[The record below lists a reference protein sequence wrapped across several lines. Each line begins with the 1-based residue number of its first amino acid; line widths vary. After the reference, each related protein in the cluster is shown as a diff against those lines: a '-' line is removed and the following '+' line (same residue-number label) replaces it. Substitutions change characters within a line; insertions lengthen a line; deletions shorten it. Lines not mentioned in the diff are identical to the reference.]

1 MMRHIPRLS
10 VGLLLIS
17 GLQAQSGRFGVD
29 PRVELMSI
37 VFRLAGNAEYAH
49 SSVPA
54 YDAAIDRHFARFRDH
69 EAVRLAREL
78 RDSDGVSYDAVMNMA
93 VHVTDVESL
102 AERVPFDR
110 SASLDRRWHG
120 AKARL
125 FLEAARKFVA
135 DSDFAAFTKSQQPLY
150 DLTDARLRAFV
161 AKNADLPW
169 FDRFFGARAHA
180 PFNVIPGLANGGS
193 SYGSHVALS
202 NGVEEI
208 YAIPGV
214 WKVDSDGLPDFDPGW
229 TLTLV
234 HEFAHSYVGPL
245 IDKFGA
251 RLQKSG
257 NRLFEALSAEMKRQ
271 AYSNGKTVLNESLV
285 RGATARYV
293 FEHQGPEAA
302 AASVKMERSHGFL
315 WTGELLALL
324 GKYAQDRARYPS
336 LDSFMP
342 QVVAF
347 FDDAAARVDQMVRD
361 DDAGRPK
368 VVSLSIVNG
377 AQDVDPALKEIVVRF
392 DRAMKT
398 DRYSV
403 ARTSALPQPKF
414 GKVSFD
420 ESGRVFTIPV
430 TLEPDKEYAFSLNWP
445 EGGSFESAD
454 GFLLK
459 AVEVKFRTRPAP

>member
-1 MMRHIPRLS
+1 MRYVARLFVS
-10 VGLLLIS
+10 LLLVS
-17 GLQAQSGRFGVD
+17 GLHAQSDRFGVD

-37 VFRLAGNAEYAH
+37 VFRLAGSEEYTQCR
-49 SSVPA
+49 VPA

-69 EAVRLAREL
+69 EAVRLARKL
-78 RDSDGVSYDAVMNMA
+78 RESDGVSFDAVMSMA

-110 SASLDRRWHG
+110 ATSLDARWHG
-120 AKARL
+120 VKARR

-135 DSDFAAFTKSQQPLY
+135 DSDFTGFTKSQQPLY
-150 DLTDARLRAFV
+150 ALTNSRLGAFV

-180 PFNVIPGLANGGS
+180 PFIVIPGLANGGP
-193 SYGSHVALS
+193 SYGAHVTLA

-214 WKVDSDGLPDFDPGW
+214 WKVDPDGSPDFDSGW
-229 TLTLV
+229 ASTLV

-245 IDKFGA
+245 IGKSWA
-251 RLQKSG
+251 PLQKSG
-257 NRLFEALSAEMKRQ
+257 NRLFEALSGEMRRQ

-285 RGATARYV
+285 RAATARYV

-302 AASVKMERSHGFL
+302 AAAVIEERSRGFL

-324 GKYAQDRARYPS
+324 GKYAQDRERYPT
-336 LDSFMP
+336 LESFMP
-342 QVVAF
+342 QVVEF
-347 FDDAAARVDQMVRD
+347 FGDAAARVDQMIRD
-361 DDAGRPK
+361 EEAARPK
-368 VVSLSIVNG
+368 IVSLSIVNG

-392 DRAMKT
+392 DRAMNT
-398 DRYSV
+398 HHYAV
-403 ARTSALPQPKF
+403 VRTSPLAQPKF
-414 GKVSFD
+414 GQVSFD
-420 ESGRVFTIPV
+420 ETGRVFRIPV

-445 EGGSFESAD
+445 GGGSFQSAD

-459 AVEVKFRTRPAP
+459 PVEVKFRTRPAP